1 MITIA
6 RLLLVSAIVL
16 AAASPG
22 RADVGVIV
30 LEPIRALGYF
40 TRVGHAGTYFSNICP
55 DGSPVRMRLCLPGE
69 NGGVISKY
77 SPLSENENYDW
88 AIVPFEQYMHGLA
101 SADLAPMIGT
111 PGLQSAIERYSFG
124 PLFSSALTA
133 GEDGNLPDG
142 QWSNA
147 LATRFDRTIYIFSVE
162 TSPADDAILVA
173 AFNSAPNESRF
184 NFFYRNCSNQ
194 TKEILDLILPDIEV
208 IGNRTSGMTMETPK
222 GLAKRLVERAL
233 ERPELQLR
241 VHRYAQMPGTFG
253 RSRDVLFPMEN
264 TYRNLSLA
272 PWWFFGGYREVALGA
287 MFFHQVISPF
297 SVLESSRR
305 FDSARAAQLTLEQ
318 HRLRQRQDEIRVA
331 FVSARHHNAPWSR
344 LAELEARVVR
354 RLSEIRREQQVEVTR
369 VAGSPAQWREIERE
383 FRSMIRV
390 LPGRLVIPG
399 ELKQRLARFE
409 PDGSLSRQL
418 LQYFEAH
425 GEFSVDEA
433 GPWISLRLDEG
444 EASSTGLSTS
454 QVLSGDPRLAV
465 LVLAAVIDY
474 NLYQSEAR
482 REDMGYVDSVFTLF
496 RQASDAAGR
505 VAAP

>member
-22 RADVGVIV
+22 RADVGVVV
-30 LEPIRALGYF
+30 LEPIGALGFF

-77 SPLSENENYDW
+77 SPLSENEDYDW

-111 PGLQSAIERYSFG
+111 PKLQSAIEQYSFG

-133 GEDGNLPDG
+133 GTDGGLPEG
-142 QWSNA
+142 QWSSA

-162 TSPADDAILVA
+162 TSPADDASLVA

-241 VHRYAQMPGTFG
+241 VRRYAQMPGTFG

-264 TYRNLSLA
+264 SYRNLSLA

-287 MFFHQVISPF
+287 MLFHEVISPF

-305 FDSARAAQLTLEQ
+305 FDSPRVAQLTLEQ

-331 FVSARHHNAPWSR
+331 FASARHHNAPWSR

-354 RLSEIRREQQVEVTR
+354 RLSEIRQEQRDAVTR

-390 LPGRLVIPG
+390 LPGHLVIPG
-399 ELKQRLARFE
+399 ELTERLADFE

-418 LQYFEAH
+418 LEYFEAH

-433 GPWISLRLDEG
+433 GPWISLGLDEG

-505 VAAP
+505 VTAP